1 MRIIT
6 DLHLHSYL
14 SRACSKQLTLPN
26 IAKMC
31 ERKGIGFVGTADAF
45 HPLWQNEI
53 ETLLEEREKGAF
65 YLRDGSSPTAFI
77 LQTEISCIYK
87 RNGHVRRVHH
97 VLLFSNMGALKRM
110 TQTLLGRGCNLKSDG
125 RPIVGIDSEDLFKMA
140 LEADPDTLLI
150 PAHAWT
156 PWFAIFGSQSGFDS
170 IGECFGEMGE
180 YIYAIETG
188 LSSDPKMNWRLSA
201 LDNIFLVSNS
211 DAHSLDK
218 IGREANV
225 FDMEKPSYPELR
237 RILVEHDTE
246 KFLETIE
253 FFPEEGK
260 YHADGH
266 RACGF
271 CCEPEES
278 KKIKNICPRCGKLL
292 TIGVLHRVS
301 DLADRPPNS
310 SRPSSA
316 VPFRS
321 VVPLA
326 EIVAS
331 VLNVSPKAKKVG
343 KEVETMLQEGRS
355 EFQILLDMKQ
365 DELESI
371 TSIEIAS
378 SILAMRRG
386 EVEITPGY
394 DGEFGVIRPRTNI
407 KEYKQKALF

>member
-6 DLHLHSYL
+6 DFHLHSYL

-45 HPLWQNEI
+45 HPLWQNDI
-53 ETLLEEREKGAF
+53 ELLLEEQEEGAF
-65 YLRDGSSPTAFI
+65 YLRDGSSHTAFI

-87 RNGHVRRVHH
+87 RNDRVRRVHH
-97 VLLFSNMGALKRM
+97 VLLFPNIGALKRM
-110 TQTLLGRGCNLKSDG
+110 TQALLGRGCNLKSDG
-125 RPIVGIDSEDLFKMA
+125 RPIVGIDSEDLLKMA
-140 LEADPDTLLI
+140 LEADPDILFI

-170 IGECFGEMGE
+170 IGECFGEMGKH
-180 YIYAIETG
+180 IFAIETG

-225 FDMEKPSYPELR
+225 FDMEKPSYQELH
-237 RILVEHDTE
+237 RILAEHDTE
-246 KFLETIE
+246 KFIETIE

-278 KKIKNICPRCGKLL
+278 KKMKNICPRCGKLL

-301 DLADRPPNS
+301 DLADRPPNPT
-310 SRPSSA
+310 RPSGA

-321 VVPLA
+321 VIPLA

-331 VLNVSPKAKKVG
+331 VFNVSPKAKKVE
-343 KEVETMLQEGRS
+343 KEVEAMLQGGRS

-371 TSIEIAS
+371 ADIEIAS
-378 SILAMRRG
+378 SILAMRRM
-386 EVEITPGY
+386 EVEITHGY
-394 DGEFGVIRPRTNI
+394 DGEFGIIRPRTNI
-407 KEYKQKALF
+407 KKYKQKTLF